1 MAEKRFKYTACGLDN
16 IYLGNGF
23 SIEKASRGRIV
34 RIEDLQGL
42 HRAIGEMLV
51 RQKRSL
57 VGVELRFLRQELGLS
72 QSRLAGM
79 LGESEQS
86 VARREKREK
95 QWKRPT
101 AQERII
107 RYMYEQY
114 IEGSNETLSEFLNLL
129 GELDDVQD
137 TAIEFENDGK
147 WHRAEEG
154 LAA

>member
-1 MAEKRFKYTACGLDN
+1 MTEKRFKYTACGLDN

-23 SIEKASRGRIV
+23 SIGKTSRGRVV
-34 RIEDLQGL
+34 RIEDMQGL

-114 IEGSNETLSEFLNLL
+114 IEGSNETLSEFLNFL
-129 GELDDVQD
+129 GEPDDVQD
-137 TAIEFENDGK
+137 RAVEFENDGK
-147 WHRAEEG
+147 WHRAEEK